1 MSRIIILFLLFMSG
15 SLISP
20 AQIPSSCFE
29 IQSILV
35 DACGDPEGENE
46 MVRFIVGSSNLNTTN
61 LNVDWPNNS
70 YLGICQNATTASH
83 VAALNATIQAC
94 GLILEP
100 TGGILP
106 AGATVLLVTS
116 TAMNPSFNSF
126 AGLTDTIYMIFQ
138 CPGNTAGHF
147 RNYSMSTAIRSL
159 EMEFMGSCSDQVS
172 YDASFLVD
180 QNGIQTVADGST
192 VEYDFAGNAGY
203 INPGCQA
210 PVSALQ
216 VMLSAGNPTICSG
229 DLVSLNAAILSGN
242 YISYFWRG
250 GNGTII
256 DPGMLNTNYQTHPV
270 LVGIDNI
277 EFCIIT
283 NCGDTLIRTLQLNIA
298 AGSAASVTS
307 SGPVSF
313 CTGDSVVLTASP
325 GNSYLWSTGETTRS
339 ITVNSTD
346 NYSVTVTGSCGTST
360 ASQSVLAEPLPS
372 AVIMANGPLVF
383 CQGNSVLLSG
393 ISSGNYLWSTGETSA
408 SINVSSA
415 GTYILSVSNFC
426 GTDTDSAE
434 VVVDIFPDA
443 AITGAPALLCPGE
456 SVILSTGPAT
466 NYLWN
471 DGSSG
476 RELTVNSGGLYSV
489 LVSNSCGSDTSSVF
503 IGSSVL
509 NTSIIAD
516 TMSGGAPL
524 PVSFRNLTF
533 GGISY
538 NWDMG
543 DGTASTDFEVN
554 HIYTEEGSYEV
565 ILTAT
570 DAQGC
575 TGESRLLIEVFDD
588 TNISIP
594 NAFTPN
600 GDGMNELFNMISN
613 KRNLNISGVIFNR
626 WGHEIA
632 EWNSLYGGWDG
643 SKTGGT
649 AAPEG
654 VYVYRIDITYPDGE
668 VESRYGRV
676 SLVR

>member
-1 MSRIIILFLLFMSG
+1 MSRSIIFILIFLSVGLNS
-15 SLISP
+15 S
-20 AQIPSSCFE
+20 AQIPSTCFE

-46 MVRFIVGSSNLNTTN
+46 MVRFIVGPSSLNTANLNI
-61 LNVDWPNNS
+61 DWPNNS

-83 VAALNATIQAC
+83 VAALNSTIQAC

-100 TGGILP
+100 VGGVLP

-138 CPGNTAGHF
+138 CPGNTSGHF
-147 RNYSMSTAIRSL
+147 RNYSISTAIRSL
-159 EMEFMGSCSDQVS
+159 EMEFLGSCSDQVS

-180 QNGIQTVADGST
+180 QNGTQAVADGST
-192 VEYDFAGNAGY
+192 VEYDVAGNASY

-216 VMLSAGNPTICSG
+216 VLLNANNTNICSG
-229 DLVSLNAAILSGN
+229 DMVTLNALILSGN
-242 YISYFWRG
+242 YTSYFWRG

-256 DPGMLNTNYQTHPV
+256 SPGQLNTDYQTHPV

-372 AVIMANGPLVF
+372 ADITANGPFVF
-383 CQGNSVLLSG
+383 CQGNSVVLSAAAG
-393 ISSGNYLWSTGETSA
+393 GNYLWSTGETSA
-408 SINVSSA
+408 SVIVGSS
-415 GTYILSVSNFC
+415 GTYILSVSNSC
-426 GTDTDSAE
+426 GFDSDTVVIE
-434 VVVDIFPDA
+434 VDAFPDA
-443 AITGAPALLCPGE
+443 QITGAPALLCPGE
-456 SVILSTGPAT
+456 SAILSTGSAT
-466 NYLWN
+466 NYLWS
-471 DGSSG
+471 DGSTAQQ
-476 RELTVNSGGLYSV
+476 LTVSSGGLYSV
-489 LVSNSCGSDTSSVF
+489 RISNTCGSDTASVA
-503 IGSSVL
+503 IGASILNASVM
-509 NTSIIAD
+509 AD
-516 TMSGGAPL
+516 TLSGPAPL
-524 PVSFRNLTF
+524 LVSFSNFTF
-533 GGISY
+533 GGTTYS
-538 NWDMG
+538 WDMG
-543 DGTASTDFEVN
+543 DGSSYPDFEVV
-554 HIYTEEGSYEV
+554 HLYTEEGTYEV

-575 TGESRLLIEVFDD
+575 KAEARLSIEVFDD

-600 GDGMNELFNMISN
+600 GDGKNELFNMKSN
-613 KRNLNISGVIFNR
+613 KSYLKISGRIFNR
-626 WGHEIA
+626 WGEEIA
-632 EWNSLYGGWDG
+632 EWNSQGGGWDG
-643 SKTGGT
+643 SKSGG
-649 AAPEG
+649 AEAPEG
-654 VYVYRIDITYPDGE
+654 IYIYLIDITHPDGE
-668 VESRYGRV
+668 VESRHGRV
-676 SLVR
+676 SLIR

>member
-1 MSRIIILFLLFMSG
+1 MYRNFILYFILLTG
-15 SLISP
+15 SLLSR

-46 MVRFIVGSSNLNTTN
+46 MVRFIVGPSNLSTAN

-70 YLGICQNATTASH
+70 YLGICQNASTASH

-100 TGGILP
+100 AGGILP
-106 AGATVLLVTS
+106 AGSTVILVTS

-147 RNYSMSTAIRSL
+147 RNYSLSTAIRTL
-159 EMEFMGSCSDQVS
+159 EMEFLGSCSDQVS

-180 QNGIQTVADGST
+180 QNGTQTVADGST
-192 VEYDFAGNAGY
+192 VEYDFAGSASY
-203 INPGCQA
+203 TNPGCQA

-216 VMLSAGNPTICSG
+216 VTLSAGNPNICSG

-372 AVIMANGPLVF
+372 AVITANGPLVF
-383 CQGNSVLLSG
+383 CQGNSVVLSAAAG
-393 ISSGNYLWSTGETSA
+393 GNYLWSTGETSA
-408 SINVSSA
+408 SVIVGSS
-415 GTYILSVSNFC
+415 GTYILSVSNSC
-426 GTDTDSAE
+426 GFDSDT
-434 VVVDIFPDA
+434 VVVEVDAFPDA
-443 AITGAPALLCPGE
+443 QITGAPALLCPGE
-456 SVILSTGPAT
+456 SAILSTGSAT
-466 NYLWN
+466 NYLWS
-471 DGSSG
+471 DGSTAQQ
-476 RELTVNSGGLYSV
+476 LTVSSGGLYSV
-489 LVSNSCGSDTSSVF
+489 LASNSCGSDTSSVF

-524 PVSFRNLTF
+524 LVSFRNLTF

-538 NWDMG
+538 SWDMG
-543 DGTASTDFEVN
+543 DGSSFPDFEVV
-554 HIYTEEGSYEV
+554 HLYTEEGTYEV

-575 TGESRLLIEVFDD
+575 KAEARLSIEVFDD

-600 GDGMNELFNMISN
+600 GDGRNELFNMISN

-632 EWNSLYGGWDG
+632 EWNSLTGGWDG

-654 VYVYRIDITYPDGE
+654 VYVYRIDITHPDGE